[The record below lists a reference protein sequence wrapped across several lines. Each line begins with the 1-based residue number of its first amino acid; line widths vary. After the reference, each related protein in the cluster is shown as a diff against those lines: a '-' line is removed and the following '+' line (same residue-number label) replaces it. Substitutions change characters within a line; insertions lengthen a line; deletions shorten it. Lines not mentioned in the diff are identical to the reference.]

1 MICFVG
7 IIHSLDRPKWHAWM
21 WRGEGPVLHKV
32 TLKKIIVL
40 NILKRYSIGI
50 YYVLKS
56 HAEKQCVPAVL
67 HTCMFSL
74 RTRLTDTVKPSVT
87 ADIELGGDLCTQ
99 LLKQASCWKDWEQR
113 SRPLA
118 DCCEGVF
125 HLKKPFYQPQLSCW
139 PSSSLIDVSYLK
151 GTLRLYVLLRNG
163 ASGFTNVA
171 LYKLQNIPE
180 ASNVAFAL
188 TWFLKSCAETL
199 PFILS
204 CFIFSTS
211 AVWFLSSILTASYW
225 AFNLLIHSKTYFS
238 IGVTCINQELLYYMT
253 ILGAP

>member
-1 MICFVG
+1 MICFVE
-7 IIHSLDRPKWHAWM
+7 IIHSLDRPKWHAWV

-40 NILKRYSIGI
+40 NILKRYSNIGI

-74 RTRLTDTVKPSVT
+74 RTRLTFTAKPSVT

-163 ASGFTNVA
+163 ASGFANVA
-171 LYKLQNIPE
+171 LFKLQNIPE
-180 ASNVAFAL
+180 VSNVAFAL

-204 CFIFSTS
+204 CFI
-211 AVWFLSSILTASYW
+211 LSHMSCVVFERYFNCLILS
-225 AFNLLIHSKTYFS
+225 F
-238 IGVTCINQELLYYMT
+238 
-253 ILGAP
+253 